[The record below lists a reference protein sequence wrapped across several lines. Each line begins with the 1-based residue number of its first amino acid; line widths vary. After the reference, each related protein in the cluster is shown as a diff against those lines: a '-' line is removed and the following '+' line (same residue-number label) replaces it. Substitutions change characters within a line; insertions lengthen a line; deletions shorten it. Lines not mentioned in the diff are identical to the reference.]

1 MNRRAYI
8 HSAALLLMLVFAL
21 GQLVMLVH
29 FAVVKHEI
37 CAKHG
42 LVSHPSQ
49 HCDGKGHGG
58 NHGRPEA
65 RHCHVLE
72 WMTSPETEPLS
83 TGPVLAE
90 LALRMTEHAITEE
103 GAPLDQ
109 RELFELSPAHS
120 PPF

>member
-8 HSAALLLMLVFAL
+8 HSAALLLMSVFAL
-21 GQLVMLVH
+21 GQLVMLLH

-37 CAKHG
+37 CGKHG
-42 LVSHPSQ
+42 LVSHLSKRR
-49 HCDGKGHGG
+49 DSKGHSG
-58 NHGRPEA
+58 NQGHPEA
-65 RHCHVLE
+65 SHCHVLA
-72 WMTSPETEPLS
+72 WVTSPKAEPLS

-90 LALRMTEHAITEE
+90 PPLRTTEHATIEE
-103 GAPLDQ
+103 GSPHDQ